1 MYIKKREVNRFVMAP
16 FKDRSKRS
24 YEMVK
29 GKKFFFS
36 KCGLAPMVFLV
47 KKSSCGNEGFSLAW
61 DRVEV

>member
-1 MYIKKREVNRFVMAP
+1 MAP